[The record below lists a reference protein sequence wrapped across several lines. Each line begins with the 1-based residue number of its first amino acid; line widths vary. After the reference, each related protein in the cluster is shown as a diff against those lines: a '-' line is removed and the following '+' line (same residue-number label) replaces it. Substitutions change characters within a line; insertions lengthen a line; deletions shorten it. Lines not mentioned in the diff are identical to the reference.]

1 MTWFALV
8 TTQPAGEPPAL
19 LTLGVWSTLVMA
31 TVFVSILL
39 SYLLRRRLE
48 RATATIQ
55 GLREHEY
62 VRSVQQPVAGV
73 LVGAVGGYGINVA
86 TQGAGWPGYLGWL
99 LGMPVP
105 VAMVTWATV
114 RSVRRRRF
122 DEQWP
127 PDEVP
132 GDDPVKVRGTLRRVV
147 REGAEPAPAD
157 PAALDRT
164 LRLLLDEVLP
174 ALRTRRDRGP
184 RRWLRDHGT
193 ATALV
198 LGWAA
203 LTLGAV
209 AAVAV
214 PRLGGGRPGGWA
226 VLGGAT
232 LVIPVLA
239 GGLLAVLYRWSRFRS
254 AALAGEVERSAGA
267 VRRRITERRLGIA
280 TTSDDEPRRRRRP
293 ASPAD

>member
-1 MTWFALV
+1 MTWLASV
-8 TTQPAGEPPAL
+8 TAQPAEDPPAL
-19 LTLGVWSTLVMA
+19 LTVAVWSTLVMA
-31 TVFVSILL
+31 SVVLATFL
-39 SYLLRRRLE
+39 SYLLRHRLD
-48 RATATIQ
+48 RANAAIQ

-62 VRSVQQPVAGV
+62 VTSVQQPVAGV

-132 GDDPVKVRGTLRRVV
+132 ADDPVRVRGTLRRVV
-147 REGAEPAPAD
+147 REGAGPAPAD
-157 PAALDRT
+157 PAALDRA
-164 LRLLLDEVLP
+164 LRLLLDDVLP
-174 ALRTRRDRGP
+174 ALRVRRDRSP
-184 RRWLRDHGT
+184 RRWLGEHRTGT
-193 ATALV
+193 AVV

-203 LTLGAV
+203 ATLTAV

-214 PRLGGGRPGGWA
+214 PRLGAGRPGAWA

-232 LVIPVLA
+232 LVIA
-239 GGLLAVLYRWSRFRS
+239 SLAVALLVLRYRYSRFRYGV
-254 AALAGEVERSAGA
+254 LTDEVERSAGA

-280 TTSDDEPRRRRRP
+280 STSGGQPRRRRRP
-293 ASPAD
+293 ASTTD

>member
-1 MTWFALV
+1 MTRFALV
-8 TTQPAGEPPAL
+8 TTQPAGDPPAL

-31 TVFVSILL
+31 TVFVGTLL
-39 SYLLRRRLE
+39 SYLLRHRLE
-48 RATATIQ
+48 RANAAIQ
-55 GLREHEY
+55 GIREHEY

-105 VAMVTWATV
+105 VAMVTWAAV
-114 RSVRRRRF
+114 RGVRRRRF

-132 GDDPVKVRGTLRRVV
+132 ADDPVEVRGTLRRVV

-157 PAALDRT
+157 PAALDRA

-174 ALRTRRDRGP
+174 ALRARRDRGP
-184 RRWLRDHGT
+184 RRWLRDHR
-193 ATALV
+193 AVTALV

-214 PRLGGGRPGGWA
+214 PHLAGGRPGAWA
-226 VLGGAT
+226 VLGGAA
-232 LVIPVLA
+232 LVIPALA
-239 GGLLAVLYRWSRFRS
+239 GGQLVVLYRHSRFRS
-254 AALAGEVERSAGA
+254 GALAGEVERSAGA

-280 TTSDDEPRRRRRP
+280 AESDGEPRRRRRP
-293 ASPAD
+293 ALPAD